1 MSYSCAKVDDIRL
14 VDVEKIIDEEPT
26 AAYQKLQKIN
36 LTELDGDGKALYGL
50 LMTKAMYKNYIPI
63 LSDSLINLALN
74 KFKSGSR
81 CIQSLIF
88 KGVALQE
95 MGQTLEAIE
104 WYKRAESATSLTDY
118 ETLGYINMRLG
129 NLYTNV
135 YVTND
140 SIKFDKYHKALI
152 YYTKANNNKYIQ
164 ACLASLGSLA
174 TGQDMK
180 QAKYYLDKAINI
192 ALERKDKIGYLN
204 YMEILARGYVVNG
217 DYEQS
222 KQTALK
228 ILNFDENII
237 PSSVFYDL
245 SVSYSMLG
253 MVDSARYYYKRM
265 SKPSTQKEK
274 VENLDALKKLNYA
287 CGDYRQAFLTA
298 DECRLLS
305 DSITKKED
313 RLLLYEFEKRNDK
326 QKAELDK
333 AKAQRQNVLLI
344 LGLLFVIAVFAVT
357 IILLRSRYILRRRQA
372 EALLYDCHSQKNR
385 ALQQLVD
392 SQIVSAELK
401 KTLAHELEIIRSIV
415 KLSYDYSNRPEVFL
429 KKFNGLL
436 KNDTVDEVA
445 FWKDIFTVADLLFN
459 NTLSKIIKL
468 YPFLKEHEL
477 RFICLLLCGFSI
489 TEMSV
494 CLNFSNVYSINNKK
508 RILSKKMNLEDLS
521 LDEYLENLKMEN
533 S

>member
-1 MSYSCAKVDDIRL
+1 
-14 VDVEKIIDEEPT
+14 
-26 AAYQKLQKIN
+26 
-36 LTELDGDGKALYGL
+36 
-50 LMTKAMYKNYIPI
+50 
-63 LSDSLINLALN
+63 
-74 KFKSGSR
+74 
-81 CIQSLIF
+81 
-88 KGVALQE
+88 
-95 MGQTLEAIE
+95 
-104 WYKRAESATSLTDY
+104 
-118 ETLGYINMRLG
+118 
-129 NLYTNV
+129 
-135 YVTND
+135 
-140 SIKFDKYHKALI
+140 
-152 YYTKANNNKYIQ
+152 
-164 ACLASLGSLA
+164 
-174 TGQDMK
+174 MK

-192 ALERKDKIGYLN
+192 ALERNDKIGYLN
-204 YMEILARGYVVNG
+204 YLEILSRGYVVNG

-265 SKPSTQKEK
+265 GKPSTQKEK

-287 CGDYRQAFLTA
+287 SGDYRQAFLTA

-305 DSITKKED
+305 DSITNKED
-313 RLLLYEFEKRNDK
+313 RLMLYEFEKRNDK

-445 FWKDIFTVADLLFN
+445 FWKDIFAVADLLFN
-459 NTLSKIIKL
+459 DTLSKIIKL

-508 RILSKKMNLEDLS
+508 RILSKKMNLGDLS
-521 LDEYLENLKMEN
+521 LDEYLENLKMGN